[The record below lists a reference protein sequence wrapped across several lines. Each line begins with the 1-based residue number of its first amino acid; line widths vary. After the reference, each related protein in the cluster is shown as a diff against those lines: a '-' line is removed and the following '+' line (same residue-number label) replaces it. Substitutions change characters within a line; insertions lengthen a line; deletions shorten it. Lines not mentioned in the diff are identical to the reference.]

1 MLLHLTSSASLGE
14 VRVDFLTA
22 EFLGKPA
29 WAWLGFVGLV
39 GALLWLDLGV
49 LNKKDHVIGPKESFL
64 QAGFYIA
71 VGLLFGGWVLWD
83 LGRQAALEYYT
94 GYLVELTLAMDNV
107 FVISL
112 ILAYFAVPREYQHRV
127 LFWGIIGVI
136 VLRAIMIGL
145 GAALVSN
152 FGWVLYIFG
161 AFLLLT
167 GVKMLHDA
175 LKGKEAQRDLGD
187 NPALKWLRSHLR
199 LTDRYHGHSF
209 FVRLQHPVTG
219 KLALFATPLFLA
231 LALVEIADL
240 VFALDSVPAIF
251 AITQDPYIVYT
262 SNIFAIIGLRA
273 LYFALE
279 NAVHRFKYLK
289 HALSAVLI
297 FIGAKI
303 FLGDLPM
310 FGGKFP
316 AVWSLGITASILAAG
331 VLVSIWKT
339 RGEAS
344 AAPAQQGSH

>member
-1 MLLHLTSSASLGE
+1 MDGFLL
-14 VRVDFLTA
+14 V

-29 WAWLGFVGLV
+29 WMWLGFVAIV
-39 GALLWLDLGV
+39 GGLLWLDLGI

-71 VGLLFGGWVLWD
+71 VGLLFGGYVLWEH
-83 LGRQAALEYYT
+83 GRQSALEYYT

-112 ILAYFAVPREYQHRV
+112 ILAYFAVPREFQHRV

-136 VLRAIMIGL
+136 ALRALMIGL

-152 FGWVLYIFG
+152 FGWVLYVFG

-167 GVKMLHDA
+167 GVKMLKDA
-175 LKGKEAQRDLGD
+175 LSGKETKKDLSD
-187 NPALKWLRSHLR
+187 NLALRWLRGHLR
-199 LTDRYHGHSF
+199 LTEQFHGNRF
-209 FVRLQHPVTG
+209 FVRMTHPRTG
-219 KLALFATPLFLA
+219 RLALFATPLFLA

-240 VFALDSVPAIF
+240 VFAIDSVPAIF

-297 FIGAKI
+297 FIGLKI
-303 FLGDLPM
+303 FLGDWV

-316 AVWSLGITASILAAG
+316 ALWSLGITFSILAAG
-331 VLVSIWKT
+331 VLWSLWKT
-339 RGEAS
+339 RGP
-344 AAPAQQGSH
+344 AAPLVLEQGDA

>member
-1 MLLHLTSSASLGE
+1 MLA
-14 VRVDFLTA
+14 A
-22 EFLGKPA
+22 EFLGKPT
-29 WAWLGFVGLV
+29 WLWLAFMGVVVG
-39 GALLWLDLGV
+39 LLWLDLGV

-64 QAGFYIA
+64 QAGFYITI
-71 VGLLFGGWVLWD
+71 GLLFGGYVLWD
-83 LGRQAALEYYT
+83 FGRQSALEYYT
-94 GYLVELTLAMDNV
+94 GYLVELTLALDNV

-112 ILAYFAVPREYQHRV
+112 ILSYFAVPREYQHRV

-145 GAALVSN
+145 GAALVTN
-152 FGWVLYIFG
+152 FSWVLYIFG

-167 GVKMLHDA
+167 GVKMLRDA
-175 LKGKEAQRDLGD
+175 LKGKEAQRDLSD
-187 NPALKWLRSHLR
+187 NPALKWLRGHLR
-199 LTDRYHGHSF
+199 LTDRLHGHNF
-209 FVRLQHPVTG
+209 FVRLPHPLTG
-219 KLALFATPLFLA
+219 RLALYATPLFLA

-251 AITQDPYIVYT
+251 AITDDPYIVYT

-297 FIGAKI
+297 FIGGKI
-303 FLGDLPM
+303 FLGDLL

-316 AVWSLGITASILAAG
+316 ALWSLAITAGILLAG
-331 VLVSIWKT
+331 VGWSLWRT
-339 RGEAS
+339 RSTGGS
-344 AAPAQQGSH
+344 APIVQAGG

>member
-1 MLLHLTSSASLGE
+1 VDGFLL
-14 VRVDFLTA
+14 A

-29 WAWLGFVGLV
+29 WMWLGFIAVVVG
-39 GALLWLDLGV
+39 LLWLDLGV
-49 LNKKDHVIGPKESFL
+49 LNKQDHVIGPKESFL
-64 QAGFYIA
+64 QAGFYITI
-71 VGLLFGGWVLWD
+71 GLLFGGYVLWEF
-83 LGRQAALEYYT
+83 GRQSALEYYT

-136 VLRAIMIGL
+136 LLRAIMIGL

-152 FGWVLYIFG
+152 FGWVLYGFAI
-161 AFLLLT
+161 FLLLT

-175 LKGKEAQRDLGD
+175 LKGKEAQRDLSG
-187 NPALKWLRSHLR
+187 NPVLKWLRRHLR
-199 LTDRYHGHSF
+199 LTDRLHGHNF
-209 FVRLQHPVTG
+209 FVRLPHPRTG
-219 KLALFATPLFLA
+219 RLALYATPLFLA
-231 LALVEIADL
+231 LALVEVADL
-240 VFALDSVPAIF
+240 VFAIDSVPAIF

-303 FLGDLPM
+303 FLGDLFPS
-310 FGGKFP
+310 GKFP
-316 AVWSLGITASILAAG
+316 APWSLGITFGILMAG
-331 VLVSIWKT
+331 IGWSIWKT
-339 RGEAS
+339 RGQAS
-344 AAPAQQGSH
+344 TLTPRHGDA